1 MTWTIVALYR
11 FVAIPDLAALRAHL
25 FEFAETR
32 GIFGTLL
39 LASEGINGTVA
50 GPDAA
55 IGELV
60 DELDRTLNVRKGE
73 VKFSTARERPFA
85 RLKVRIRPEIITMRA
100 PEADPTRQV
109 GTYVEPK
116 DWNALLADPDVLV
129 IDTRNRYETRVGT
142 FENAVDPEIDSF
154 TEFKD
159 FVKER
164 LDPARQP
171 KVAMFCTGGIR
182 CEKASSF
189 MLAHGF
195 EEVFHLK
202 GGILQ
207 YLEDVPAEESRW
219 SGECYVF
226 DGRTAVGHEL
236 KQTAEW
242 GRCFGCGSPVTV
254 EEQADSAFEPGVSCP
269 HCIDRLTPERASAL
283 RMRQTQMSRAGA
295 QKSVEDPLP

>member
-1 MTWTIVALYR
+1 MIWTIVALYR
-11 FVAIPDLAALRAHL
+11 FVSIADLPSLRSHL
-25 FEFAETR
+25 FDFAEAR
-32 GIFGTLL
+32 GIRGTLL
-39 LASEGINGTVA
+39 LAGEGINGTVA
-50 GPDAA
+50 GAKPA
-55 IGELV
+55 IEELV
-60 DELDRTLNVRKGE
+60 DELHRHLGVRQGE
-73 VKFSTARERPFA
+73 VKFSTASEQPFA

-116 DWNALLADPDVLV
+116 DWNALLADPDVVV

-142 FENAVDPEIDSF
+142 FETAIDPEIDSF

-159 FVKER
+159 FVKDK
-164 LDPARQP
+164 LDPERQP

-195 EEVFHLK
+195 SQVFHLK

-207 YLEDVPAEESRW
+207 YLEDVPAADSRW

-226 DGRTAVGHEL
+226 DGRTAVGHDL
-236 KQTAEW
+236 KQTEAW

-269 HCIDRLTPERASAL
+269 HCIDTLTPERAAAL
-283 RMRQTQMSRAGA
+283 RMRQGQMARPKTE
-295 QKSVEDPLP
+295 KSVEDSRS

>member
-11 FVAIPDLAALRAHL
+11 FVSIPDLPSLRAEL
-25 FEFAETR
+25 FEFAQAR

-39 LASEGINGTVA
+39 LASEGVNGTVA
-50 GPDAA
+50 GSAEA

-60 DELDRTLNVRKGE
+60 DELDRRLGVRQGE
-73 VKFSTARERPFA
+73 VKYSQAAERPFA

-109 GTYVEPK
+109 GTYVAPA

-129 IDTRNRYETRVGT
+129 IDTRNRYETKVGT

-159 FVKER
+159 FVREK
-164 LDPARQP
+164 LDPARQA
-171 KVAMFCTGGIR
+171 KIAMFCTGGIR

-195 EEVFHLK
+195 SEVFHLK

-207 YLEDVPAEESRW
+207 YLEDVPASESRW
-219 SGECYVF
+219 RGECYVF

-236 KQTAEW
+236 SQTESW
-242 GRCFGCGSPVTV
+242 LRCFGCGSPITR
-254 EEQADSAFEPGVSCP
+254 EDETDSRFEPGVSCP
-269 HCIDRLTPERASAL
+269 HCFDRLTPERASAL
-283 RMRQTQMSRAGA
+283 RMRQSQMTKGQR
-295 QKSVEDPLP
+295 